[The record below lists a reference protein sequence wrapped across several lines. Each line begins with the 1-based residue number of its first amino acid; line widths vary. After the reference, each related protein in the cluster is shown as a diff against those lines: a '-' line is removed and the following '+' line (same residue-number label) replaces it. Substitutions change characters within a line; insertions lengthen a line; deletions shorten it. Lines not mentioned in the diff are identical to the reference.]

1 MNSLR
6 ISYQAV
12 IEHVAGDIGGN
23 GDFCDGSDGRDRLV
37 VLHDW
42 LVCRRDALEKRRAR
56 TISGFYLQLEGYL
69 QQCETFWKKRHGRTY
84 EKKMD
89 ELLEV
94 KKRVTKIYSLSG
106 WDACYALLLAI
117 KPMRGILPLR
127 QYDEHAPALAAL
139 EAIKKECDEQ
149 LGTYIKFNIQSF
161 NHIF

>member
-23 GDFCDGSDGRDRLV
+23 GDFCDGRDGRDSRDGRDRLV

-42 LVCRRDALEKRRAR
+42 LVCRRDALEERRACA
-56 TISGFYLQLEGYL
+56 ISGFNRKLEAYLN
-69 QQCETFWKKRHGRTY
+69 QCEKFWKERHGRTY
-84 EKKMD
+84 ETKMD

-94 KKRVTKIYSLSG
+94 KKRVVKIYSLTG
-106 WDACYALLLAI
+106 YDACNALMLAL
-117 KPMRGILPLR
+117 KPMRSILPLR

-139 EAIKKECDEQ
+139 EAIKKECYEQ
-149 LGTYIKFNIQSF
+149 LGTYLKP
-161 NHIF
+161 